1 LVSHIQA
8 PYPFHYQ
15 SCGDFGKKLEGLKVR
30 KLEGS
35 KVERVSGYG
44 PHPSPLLLGEG
55 ALFPLPGG
63 ERELL

>member
-1 LVSHIQA
+1 MRAITITIKVVAFL
-8 PYPFHYQ
+8 
-15 SCGDFGKKLEGLKVR
+15 GKKLEGLKVG

-35 KVERVSGYG
+35 KVKRVSGYG